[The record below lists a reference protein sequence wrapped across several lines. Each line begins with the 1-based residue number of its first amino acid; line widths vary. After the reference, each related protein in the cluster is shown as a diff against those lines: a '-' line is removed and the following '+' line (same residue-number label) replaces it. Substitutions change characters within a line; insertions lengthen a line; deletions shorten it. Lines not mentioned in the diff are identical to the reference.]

1 MIKMLNSATLEI
13 DFPDDAAAEILNSL
27 KLENE
32 LLGNSV
38 GIISCHCDYIEN
50 GTVKAICDK
59 LPFDVVGYSTA
70 AGATGDFYG
79 QESLSLAIL
88 TSDDVRFSTVM
99 SEPIFAATARKSVDD
114 AYKKVTAECSEK
126 PKLALAF
133 LPFLLDISGA
143 VMMEG
148 LNKITGG
155 VPIFGTAACSH
166 KLDNSIAYTIRNGSA
181 THNAAVFVALEGNVN
196 PKFFFTSIAD
206 SNINDV
212 GGEVTESEE
221 CFLKKVNG
229 VPFVDFMESCG
240 ISSDAVRTT
249 PASFPLML
257 DRLDGSQPTASGIYE
272 ITPDGCAHCGCY
284 VPMGARLSFGR
295 QDYNGILH
303 TAETTVKRALRAQ
316 AMKTDK
322 SEAIL
327 IFSCVSR
334 FVMLGAKLE
343 DEMKKIAELVSYKVP
358 YQFSYSGGEIC
369 PVYNEKG
376 DVFNRFHNFSCA
388 ACVL

>member
-1 MIKMLNSATLEI
+1 MIKMLSSATMEI
-13 DFPDDAAAEILNSL
+13 DFPDDAVAEILKPL
-27 KLENE
+27 DLENG
-32 LLGNSV
+32 LLKNSV

-50 GTVKAICDK
+50 GTVKDLCDK
-59 LPFDVVGYSTA
+59 LTFDVVGYTTA

-88 TSDDVRFSTVM
+88 TSDDVRFNTVM
-99 SEPIFAATARKSVDD
+99 SEPILAATVEKSVDD
-114 AYKKVTAECSEK
+114 AYKNAAAECSEK
-126 PKLALAF
+126 PKLVLAF

-148 LNKITGG
+148 LSKIAGD
-155 VPIFGTAACSH
+155 VPVFGTAACSH
-166 KLDNSIAYTIRNGSA
+166 KLDNSIAYTIRNGST
-181 THNAAVFVALEGNVN
+181 THNTAVFVALEGNVN

-229 VPFVDFMESCG
+229 VPFIDFVESCG
-240 ISSDAVRTT
+240 ISSDAVRTA
-249 PASFPLML
+249 PASLPLMI
-257 DRLDGSQPTASGIYE
+257 DRLDGSQPTVSGIYDV
-272 ITPDGCAHCGCY
+272 TPDGCAHCGCY

-295 QDYNGILH
+295 QDYSGILQ

-322 SEAIL
+322 SGAIL
-327 IFSCVSR
+327 IFSCISR
-334 FVMLGAKLE
+334 FLMLGAQLE
-343 DEMKKIAELVSYKVP
+343 DEMEKIAELVDYKVP
-358 YQFSYSGGEIC
+358 YQFGYSGGEIC
-369 PVYNEKG
+369 PVYDEKG
-376 DVFNRFHNFSCA
+376 AVFNRFHNFSCA